1 MRIRTTNLKLIPA
14 FISFVTSVLFTG
26 YISLS
31 TDEAYAS
38 ILMICIW
45 FYLGWIFFDKNMSKH
60 FSRPTVFLFTIIN
73 AIRYVTLPALILVG
87 TLSAPVPQITP
98 QGCALYLYE
107 EIVVCMFMS
116 IILKRV
122 YRKENVGEITK
133 ENSYLIY
140 AVMILLGLVAV
151 VMSPGILN
159 TYNFIFSHSSVYSS
173 LRVTNVLN
181 GMWGIIYKIAFL
193 LFPCLL
199 SFFFYR
205 IYSKTNSKLFMVLA
219 IGTLL
224 FTTLGFSEGTSRNSA
239 LIPAMAAMFLLLR
252 CFPKKKKTILIS
264 IGVIIVGGFIV
275 MTTAKLAF
283 INSYSGKE
291 MAWNLKGITNMIE
304 AYFSGPAN
312 FSTSIKAKDSFESM
326 FTFTTWFDD
335 LFGNWPVLSSFVD
348 PANRT
353 TTFYNMMYYGKSL
366 VTDQIIP
373 TTGQGLFHFGY
384 IFSVVPICLFIYIS
398 AMFDVKASKTN
409 DYVKTYIYSYIAVRF
424 AMSLIANISIMSAF
438 IGAPLIE
445 ILFIIFLAE
454 KLPHI

>member
-1 MRIRTTNLKLIPA
+1 
-14 FISFVTSVLFTG
+14 
-26 YISLS
+26 
-31 TDEAYAS
+31 
-38 ILMICIW
+38 
-45 FYLGWIFFDKNMSKH
+45 
-60 FSRPTVFLFTIIN
+60 
-73 AIRYVTLPALILVG
+73 
-87 TLSAPVPQITP
+87 
-98 QGCALYLYE
+98 
-107 EIVVCMFMS
+107 MS

-239 LIPAMAAMFLLLR
+239 LIPAMAAMFLLLK

-264 IGVIIVGGFIV
+264 VGVIIVGGFIV

-283 INSYSGKE
+283 INSYSGRE
-291 MAWNLKGITNMIE
+291 MVWNLKGITNMIE
-304 AYFSGPAN
+304 AFAPVSSLAV
-312 FSTSIKAKDSFESM
+312 FTSAK
-326 FTFTTWFDD
+326 
-335 LFGNWPVLSSFVD
+335 
-348 PANRT
+348 
-353 TTFYNMMYYGKSL
+353 
-366 VTDQIIP
+366 
-373 TTGQGLFHFGY
+373 TGT
-384 IFSVVPICLFIYIS
+384 SKTVVPAFLGLVPATIFVPY
-398 AMFDVKASKTN
+398 F
-409 DYVKTYIYSYIAVRF
+409 
-424 AMSLIANISIMSAF
+424 NISSVCS
-438 IGAPLIE
+438 
-445 ILFIIFLAE
+445 
-454 KLPHI
+454 LPCVPVMPCTMTRVS